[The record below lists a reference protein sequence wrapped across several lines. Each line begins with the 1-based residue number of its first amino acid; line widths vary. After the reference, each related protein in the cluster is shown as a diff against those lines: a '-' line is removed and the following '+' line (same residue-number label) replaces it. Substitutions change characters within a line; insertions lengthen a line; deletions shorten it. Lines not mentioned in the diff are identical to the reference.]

1 MSPAD
6 QPIRDL
12 ALDPTRSFI
21 VQAPAGSGKTGL
33 IIQRYLTLLALVENP
48 EEVIAVTFTRKAVG
62 EMQERIL
69 MALDNARGAPPASPF
84 ERRTRELA
92 RKVSDRDIQQ
102 GWNLRVYPA
111 RLRIRTIDALC
122 ASIIRQAPWR
132 SGFGAEPNT
141 LENAEPLYRQAAHDL
156 LERLETD
163 QGPKADALAC
173 VLQSLDNDLIRFEA
187 TLIRMLAR
195 RDQWLRHLT
204 KRTDSASRRQQ
215 MTRALTRI
223 IEEALT
229 VLRTSVP
236 PALSEEIIAIAAY
249 AGANLARLDPS
260 SPIAA
265 LAELRSLP
273 GNTIEDTVL
282 WRGIAALLL
291 TRTGEWRARYTQKEG
306 FPPAKDLP
314 AHEKE
319 SARALKKRAE
329 ELKNNLSDA
338 QSFRV
343 RLHGVRELPT
353 PGYDDGQW
361 AVLDALMT
369 VLGLATETL
378 ETVFSEHGTVD
389 FIQVSQGALAALAQ
403 DGTGDPTF
411 PLDHRVSHLLVDEFQ
426 DTSHAQVLL
435 LTRLTA
441 DWRTGDG
448 RTLFLVGDPMQ
459 SIYRFRE
466 ADVGLYLHA
475 RKHGIG
481 NIPLEALTLSV
492 NFRARE
498 QLVEWANKTFPQVFP
513 GADDADTGTVR
524 FTPSVAHK
532 KASPHSGVGIHAYRK
547 DRMEQE
553 ADQVVTLI
561 QAAKREHPSESVAV
575 LARTRTHLS
584 VIVPRLRAARI
595 PYRGVEIAPLVH
607 KPMIQDLLALTRA
620 LLHPGDRIA
629 WLSVLRAPWCGLTL
643 DDLHALAGNDRGVCV
658 LEQLRAWHNAPTT
671 DREEG
676 PGSGKSDFGRQPSLD
691 GRLRAGRVF
700 RVIDAALRERA
711 RKSLRTM
718 VEGVWIA
725 LGGPA
730 CIDTIDTPDTQ
741 AFFGLLEKLEAE
753 AGVPDG
759 HQVTEAV
766 SRLYAAPNLTDW
778 HVEIMTIHKA
788 KGLEFDTVILPGLAR
803 VVRPSE
809 KPLLA
814 WVARPTAS
822 NDFDLVLAPMTT
834 PGDPD
839 DPVYRYLCLLD
850 AAKTD
855 HEAARL
861 LYVAITRARRRV
873 HLLGGLQRSEKNG
886 EISAPDRRSLLAHL
900 WPAVSSEFTASLV
913 DNDSNQTHDSLP
925 HPVPSTARES
935 MFLERLSANW
945 RLPEPPTPL
954 KWFVDYP
961 QAPIAIP
968 EAIEFSWAG
977 NTARNVGILI
987 HRILRYLAEN
997 RTSKWPNTQGERVFW
1012 RAALRGLGV
1021 SGDELETALDK
1032 VIRAIMRVTRDPR
1045 WHWILDASHLSPR
1058 NEYRLTG
1065 IVHGQLINGIIDRT
1079 FVDIHGTRWIIDY
1092 KTGTHA
1098 GGELAEF
1105 LDREQ
1110 TRYRDQLARY
1120 ADLLKGMESRPIRA
1134 GLYFP
1139 LITGGWRAWEIDSEL
1154 ASGPVPESAS
1164 KRSDDEDRSC

>member
-1 MSPAD
+1 MLPAD
-6 QPIRDL
+6 QSIRDR
-12 ALDPTRSFI
+12 ALDPTCSFI

-69 MALDNARGAPPASPF
+69 MALDNARGAPPTSPF
-84 ERRTRELA
+84 ERRTWDLA
-92 RKVSDRDIQQ
+92 KKVLDRDSQQ
-102 GWNLRVYPA
+102 GWNLHAYPA
-111 RLRIRTIDALC
+111 RLRILTIDALC

-141 LENAEPLYRQAAHDL
+141 LEDAEPLYRQAAHDL
-156 LERLETD
+156 LEKLETN
-163 QGPKADALAC
+163 QGPEADALAC
-173 VLQSLDNDLIRFEA
+173 VLQSLDNDLTRFEA

-195 RDQWLRHLT
+195 RDQWLRHLA
-204 KRTDSASRRQQ
+204 KGTDSASRRQQ
-215 MTRALTRI
+215 MTRALTSI
-223 IEEALT
+223 IEEALMA
-229 VLRTSVP
+229 LRASIP
-236 PALSEEIIAIAAY
+236 PALSEEIMAIVSY

-260 SPIAA
+260 SPIAV

-273 GNTIEDTVL
+273 GNSVEDAVL
-282 WRGIAALLL
+282 WQGIAALLL

-306 FPPAKDLP
+306 FPPTKDLP
-314 AHEKE
+314 VHEKE
-319 SARALKKRAE
+319 SVRALKKRAE
-329 ELKNNLSDA
+329 ELKDNLSDA
-338 QSFRV
+338 HAVRA

-353 PGYDDGQW
+353 PAYDDGQW

-378 ETVFSEHGTVD
+378 GTVFAERGTVD
-389 FIQVSQGALAALAQ
+389 FIEVSQGALAALAQ
-403 DGTGDPTF
+403 DSADDPTF
-411 PLDHRVSHLLVDEFQ
+411 PLDHRISHLLVDEFQ

-441 DWRTGDG
+441 DWQTGDG

-492 NFRARE
+492 SFRARG
-498 QLVEWANKTFPQVFP
+498 QLVEWANQTFPQVFP

-532 KASPHSGVGIHAYRK
+532 KASPHSGVGILAYRK
-547 DRMEQE
+547 DRREQE

-561 QAAKREHPSESVAV
+561 QAAKREHPSESVAILV
-575 LARTRTHLS
+575 RTRTHLS
-584 VIVPRLRAARI
+584 AIIPRLQAARI

-620 LLHPGDRIA
+620 LFHPGDRIA

-643 DDLHALAGNDRGVCV
+643 ADLHALVGNHRGVCI
-658 LEQLRAWHNAPTT
+658 LERLRAWYNAPIPNA
-671 DREEG
+671 E
-676 PGSGKSDFGRQPSLD
+676 GSGSGNPDSGGQPSPD
-691 GRLRAGRVF
+691 GRLRAERVF
-700 RVIDAALRERA
+700 RVLDAALRERA

-725 LGGPA
+725 LGGAA
-730 CIDTIDTPDTQ
+730 CINTIDLPDAR

-753 AGVPDG
+753 TGVPDG

-766 SRLYAAPNLTDW
+766 SRLYATPNLTDW

-803 VVRPSE
+803 MVRPSE

-814 WVARPTAS
+814 WAARPTTPD
-822 NDFDLVLAPMTT
+822 DFDLVLAPMTT
-834 PGDPD
+834 PGDPI
-839 DPVYRYLCLLD
+839 DPIYRYLYLLD
-850 AAKTD
+850 IAKAD

-873 HLLGGLQRSEKNG
+873 HLLGGLQRSEKNR
-886 EISAPDRRSLLAHL
+886 EISAPNRRSLLAHL
-900 WPAVSSEFTASLV
+900 WPAVSSQFTASLV
-913 DNDSNQTHDSLP
+913 DNDPNRIHDSP
-925 HPVPSTARES
+925 PRPDPGTVREP

-945 RLPEPPTPL
+945 RPPRLPASL
-954 KWFVDYP
+954 KWSMDYP
-961 QAPIAIP
+961 RAPVATP

-977 NTARNVGILI
+977 NTARSVGILI
-987 HRILRYLAEN
+987 HRILRHLAEN
-997 RTSKWPNTQGERVFW
+997 RTRKWPNTQGEQVLW
-1012 RAALRGLGV
+1012 QAALRGLGV
-1021 SGDELETALDK
+1021 SGDELESALDK
-1032 VIRAIMRVTRDPR
+1032 VIRAITRVTRDPR

-1065 IVHGQLINGIIDRT
+1065 IVHGQLVNGIIDRT
-1079 FVDIHGTRWIIDY
+1079 FIDIHGTRWIIDY

-1098 GGELAEF
+1098 GGGLAEF

-1110 TRYRDQLARY
+1110 TRYRDQLTRY

-1139 LITGGWRAWEIDSEL
+1139 LITGGWRAWEID
-1154 ASGPVPESAS
+1154 
-1164 KRSDDEDRSC
+1164 